1 MSNSSAL
8 PGHSLL
14 LSQIESANR
23 QQLQQS
29 IVDDWPDV
37 SFAMLLSP
45 TLQLKGT
52 LEFILPNQ
60 NDKGSWGDKGYIL
73 HCPEFCGINKFPSR
87 YQTCF
92 SAKTLECDVQLLEYW
107 LKM

>member
-14 LSQIESANR
+14 PSQIESVTR
-23 QQLQQS
+23 QRLQQS
-29 IVDDWPDV
+29 IVDDWPNV
-37 SFAMLLSP
+37 SLAMLLSP

-60 NDKGSWGDKGYIL
+60 NDKGSWAVAVHIAL
-73 HCPEFCGINKFPSR
+73 S
-87 YQTCF
+87 
-92 SAKTLECDVQLLEYW
+92 
-107 LKM
+107 